1 MGLFS
6 RKPRNEAVGDPAVE
20 PTNGNHDGHHREKR
34 TNRAL
39 FDKESGHFNRR
50 PSFGQW

>member
-6 RKPRNEAVGDPAVE
+6 RKPRNEAVVDPAAG
-20 PTNGNHDGHHREKR
+20 PTNGRHDPHQREKP

-39 FDKESGHFNRR
+39 FDKESGHLNRR
-50 PSFGQW
+50 LSFGQW